1 MELPVTDDELAQYAD
16 STRYSLKKIG
26 GAVSGSALIPH
37 TTPKR
42 GQRWTIDDMGP
53 IWVPQAGATIELN
66 DENMAMYER
75 CIAVY
80 EGHAVERRG
89 EEVYIDGELAT
100 TYTFEQDYYFMMG
113 DNRHGS
119 LDSRFW
125 GFVPEDHIVGKASYI
140 WFSVDPAKGGV
151 RWNRIFSSIK

>member
-1 MELPVTDDELAQYAD
+1 
-16 STRYSLKKIG
+16 
-26 GAVSGSALIPH
+26 
-37 TTPKR
+37 
-42 GQRWTIDDMGP
+42 
-53 IWVPQAGATIELN
+53 
-66 DENMAMYER
+66 MYER

-89 EEVYIDGELAT
+89 KEVYIDGELAT